1 MSNKIF
7 VWACDLEKFRGEGVL
22 AWSFISKLI
31 HFTKKKN
38 KFNEIKSFKKLFF
51 VKKKKYI

>member
-1 MSNKIF
+1 MNNKTF

-31 HFTKKKN
+31 YFIKKKMI
-38 KFNEIKSFKKLFF
+38 FMR
-51 VKKKKYI
+51 

>member
-31 HFTKKKN
+31 FFTKKKISFM
-38 KFNEIKSFKKLFF
+38 KLRVLKSYLL
-51 VKKKKYI
+51 